1 MCLHTT
7 LTEFFLNCH
16 CLLRLAFYIAWSTVW
31 WNRLK
36 KNVSAFAKSLWML
49 TSCCF
54 YPFFLLLDHLLF
66 LLLFLL
72 LNSLLF
78 FLLMLLLYFC
88 LLINH
93 VNQPIVFVFG
103 TFVYYFRNTISI
115 FVTIC
120 YTRIYIHMSA
130 FLPILETLLKRAFW
144 YRQQLLFR
152 FFFYLLNRSKTLS
165 FHRCLQFWEEEK
177 ISGGQAWWIRWLRHE
192 YGFVFGQKLTH
203 KHLCVS

>member
-1 MCLHTT
+1 M
-7 LTEFFLNCH
+7 FLPSQN
-16 CLLRLAFYIAWSTVW
+16 L
-31 WNRLK
+31 
-36 KNVSAFAKSLWML
+36 FA
-49 TSCCF
+49 CF

-130 FLPILETLLKRAFW
+130 FLPILETLLKRTFW
-144 YRQQLLFR
+144 YRQHFLFR
-152 FFFYLLNRSKTLS
+152 FFFYLLNRSKTIS
-165 FHRCLQFWEEEK
+165 SHRCLQFCEEEK
-177 ISGGQAWWIRWLRHE
+177 ASRKQSPVNTMVKAWVRFCFWPKTHAQASMCEPMRYHGAKSMIGFSTILCISDELIRAI
-192 YGFVFGQKLTH
+192 GA
-203 KHLCVS
+203 